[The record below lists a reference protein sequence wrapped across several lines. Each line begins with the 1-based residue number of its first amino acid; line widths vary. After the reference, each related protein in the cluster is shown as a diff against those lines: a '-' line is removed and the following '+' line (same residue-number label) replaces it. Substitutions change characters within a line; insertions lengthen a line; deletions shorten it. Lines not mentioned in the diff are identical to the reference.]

1 MHSRFSQ
8 LVLATALIFVCHALA
23 QSQDANAPT
32 KPKVKVYLTGVGP
45 DAQFATI
52 IDGLTDFL
60 VEKKVAAHPMEGESK
75 SRTASIDRLSTLG
88 ATSLLYITLDIAAGQ
103 VKDTL
108 LVQCFDAS
116 GKLLWEE
123 KAKGGLFA
131 TSASGV
137 AKGMLKAIKKKL
149 EPHIGKDGL
158 PVD

>member
-1 MHSRFSQ
+1 MQSRFSQ
-8 LVLATALIFVCHALA
+8 FVLATVLIFVCHALA
-23 QSQDANAPT
+23 QSQVPNAPT
-32 KPKVKVYLTGVGP
+32 KPKAKVYLTGVGP

-60 VEKKVAAHPMEGESK
+60 VEKKVAAHPMDGESK
-75 SRTASIDRLSTLG
+75 SRTASIDRLPTLG

-103 VKDTL
+103 VRDSL

-123 KAKGGLFA
+123 KAKGGLLS

-137 AKGMLKAIKKKL
+137 AKGMLKDIKKKL